1 MLILAKILLGPLLL
15 LQGRR
20 LRKTALRLP
29 EATGPRSGVEI
40 PASDV
45 TASVATAPLQVL
57 VVGDSSAA
65 GVGVEHQEQALAQ
78 PLARHLAA
86 RSGRPVAWQLVA
98 QSGVNSLE
106 ALDLLARHEI
116 GPATVL
122 VVALGVNDVT
132 SQMSARRYLAN
143 LRQLSERLRA
153 QAGVEHIVFS
163 GLPPMHLLP
172 LAPQPLRW
180 YLGRCAHKLDRALR
194 AWIGRDPA
202 LRYCSLQ
209 WTLPQE
215 MAQDGFHPGPGQYAR
230 WAEMCALICAEIVE
244 TGVLRHQPVTESV

>member
-29 EATGPRSGVEI
+29 EASGPRSGVEI
-40 PASDV
+40 PASYV
-45 TASVATAPLQVL
+45 SASAATAPLRVL

-78 PLARHLAA
+78 PLARQLAA

-106 ALDLLARHEI
+106 ALDLLTRHEI

-132 SQMSARRYLAN
+132 SQMSARRYVAN
-143 LRQLSERLRA
+143 LRQLSERLMA

-180 YLGRCAHKLDRALR
+180 YLGRCARKLDGALR

-209 WTLPQE
+209 WTLPHD
-215 MAQDGFHPGPGQYAR
+215 MALDRFHPGPGQYAQ
-230 WAEMCALICAEIVE
+230 WAVMCAEIVE
-244 TGVLRHQPVTESV
+244 TGFLRHQPVTESV

>member
-1 MLILAKILLGPLLL
+1 MLILGKLLLGPLLL
-15 LQGRR
+15 TQAKR
-20 LRKTALRLP
+20 LRQTALRLP
-29 EATGPRSGVEI
+29 EAAGPRSGMEF
-40 PASDV
+40 PAMQPRL
-45 TASVATAPLQVL
+45 VAEPLRVL

-78 PLARHLAA
+78 PLARQLAA
-86 RSGRPVAWQLVA
+86 RTGHPVAWQLVA

-106 ALDLLARHEI
+106 ALDLLTRHEI

-132 SQMSARRYLAN
+132 SQMSPQRYVAN
-143 LRQLSERLRA
+143 LRLLCERLMA

-172 LAPQPLRW
+172 VAPQPLRW
-180 YLGRCAHKLDRALR
+180 YLGRYARKLDRALR
-194 AWIGRDPA
+194 DWIDAEAA

-209 WTLPQE
+209 WALPHE
-215 MAQDGFHPGPGQYAR
+215 MAIDRFHPGHGQYAQ
-230 WAEMCALICAEIVE
+230 WARMSAEIIE
-244 TGVLRHQPVTESV
+244 SEFLRHQPVTESV